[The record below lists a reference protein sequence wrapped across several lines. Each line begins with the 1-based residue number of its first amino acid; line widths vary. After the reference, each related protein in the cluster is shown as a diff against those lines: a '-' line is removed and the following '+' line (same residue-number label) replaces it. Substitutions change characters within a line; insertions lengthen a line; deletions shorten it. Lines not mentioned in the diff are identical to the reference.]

1 MSEQL
6 YVTIVDTKGQT
17 LVKDLE
23 TDWIPPTGTRID
35 VPRAA
40 VLGRQDRPDWQHQ
53 QPFSIGV
60 VRAVKWTSHNRVTL
74 VVSPHEETPN

>member
-6 YVTIVDTKGQT
+6 YVTIVDIKGQT

-35 VPRAA
+35 
-40 VLGRQDRPDWQHQ
+40 WQHQ
-53 QPFSIGV
+53 QPFVIGV
-60 VRAVKWTSHNRVTL
+60 VRAVKWTSHNGVTL
-74 VVSPHEETPN
+74 VISPHEETPGPN